1 MKTDISAIDPRKR
14 YKWSSSDSVFTGQQ
28 VLNVLKLAT
37 LVMRT
42 IILSSDLRET
52 DEPVNR
58 QGRYGRIPLN

>member
-28 VLNVLKLAT
+28 VLNVLELAKPF
-37 LVMRT
+37 MRT
-42 IILSSDLRET
+42 IILLDLRET
-52 DEPVNR
+52 DKPVNR